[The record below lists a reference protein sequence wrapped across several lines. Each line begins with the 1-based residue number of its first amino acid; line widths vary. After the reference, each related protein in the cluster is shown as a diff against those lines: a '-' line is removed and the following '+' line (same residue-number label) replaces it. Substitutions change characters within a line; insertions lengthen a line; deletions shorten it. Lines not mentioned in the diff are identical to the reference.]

1 MDSTAVTSLKSEL
14 QKKTIELQVAT
25 TDLERTREQNIKLQ
39 SDVSQ
44 HEINYDTNAQ
54 VDPQT
59 GNYPKASETITESK
73 SLYEKNGE
81 RIRNLDIRISKGSR
95 ITHYREKEFR
105 NDSSDLKTRKQGP
118 EDQNHANYRV

>member
-1 MDSTAVTSLKSEL
+1 MKKIIPILIILLLIGCKPKQIIQERTVYKVDSTAVTSLKSEL

-59 GNYPKASETITESK
+59 GYYPDGSISPQ
-73 SLYEKNGE
+73 SGE
-81 RIRNLDIRISKGSR
+81 HSGAWGAFSQTLEIYLLSPCIRHRG
-95 ITHYREKEFR
+95 
-105 NDSSDLKTRKQGP
+105 
-118 EDQNHANYRV
+118 